1 MAARSTSHNR
11 LRAVTT
17 MTFSRLHAHNAGDA
31 VGLW

>member
-17 MTFSRLHAHNAGDA
+17 MTFSRLQAHNADA